1 MWPPRGD
8 AFKTK
13 SQGLPAAT
21 TRAAGSEEDL
31 THGVLVTTS
40 NTGQSPTY
48 TQSIAILA
56 ANTSNPPAQER
67 LGSTE
72 MALSKPKQGASMR
85 HTGGAWLANPLVTLL
100 LSSSV
105 GANT

>member
-8 AFKTK
+8 VFKTK
-13 SQGLPAAT
+13 SRALPAAT
-21 TRAAGSEEDL
+21 AHAGGSEDL
-31 THGVLVTTS
+31 THDVFVTTS

-48 TQSIAILA
+48 TLSITILT

-67 LGSTE
+67 PGSTE